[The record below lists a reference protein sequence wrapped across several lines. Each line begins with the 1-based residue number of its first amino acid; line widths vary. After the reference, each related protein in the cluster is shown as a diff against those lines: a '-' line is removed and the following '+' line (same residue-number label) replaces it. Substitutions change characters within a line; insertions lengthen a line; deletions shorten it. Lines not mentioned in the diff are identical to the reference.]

1 MQRSLVFASS
11 HWEPLPVLASEAEQ
25 AGLYRVW
32 TTEGPRRDAIVRAT
46 ALLSATKTIRVGTGV
61 VLAFQRSP
69 IATGMAAADL
79 STLSGGRF
87 TLGLSPGSRGVRRA
101 HGEPDIASVGAWFR
115 EYVAVTRL
123 ASDTSASKIRY
134 EGEYFRANVSSAR
147 MAEVGSVP
155 PPKIYGGGLNPA
167 MLRNVGRACDGLA
180 LLSIGCAAPYLE
192 EVAMPAWREGAAGT
206 AREAAAWCITSI
218 DDDLERA
225 RAEAKRQLAFYFS
238 TPSYRAPAVA
248 AGFEKAVTDIQEL
261 FRGSGGAPAW
271 PRLAEAVPDPMVDA
285 FALSATPDQAPE
297 LLASWE
303 ERLSAAGVTEIVLQ
317 VPAALGE
324 ADYLS
329 YGRRAI
335 AAAGAQAGENQ

>member
-1 MQRSLVFASS
+1 VQRSLVFASS

-32 TTEGPRRDAIVRAT
+32 TTEGPRRDALVRAT

-79 STLSGGRF
+79 SALSGGRF

-101 HGEPDIASVGAWFR
+101 HGEPDIASVGTWFR
-115 EYVAVTRL
+115 EYVAVVRL
-123 ASDTSASKIRY
+123 ACDTSASRIHY
-134 EGEYFRANVSSAR
+134 EGEYFRADVPSAR
-147 MAEVGSVP
+147 MAEVGSVQP
-155 PPKIYGGGLNPA
+155 PEIYGGGLNPA

-192 EVAMPAWREGAAGT
+192 EVAMPAWRVGAAGT
-206 AREAAAWCITSI
+206 ARDAAAWCITSI

-248 AGFEKAVTDIQEL
+248 AGFGQAVANIQEL
-261 FRGSGGAPAW
+261 FRSAGSPAW
-271 PRLAEAVPDPMVDA
+271 QRLAEAVPDPMVDA
-285 FALSATPDQAPE
+285 FTVTATPHDAPE
-297 LLASWE
+297 LLARWE

-335 AAAGAQAGENQ
+335 AAAGTHAGETQ